1 MGRADDKEGGLQTP
15 CGGGES
21 QGGAYPGRK
30 RGRRAKAEADSFMG
44 HGGQSV
50 QGYQGPSN
58 PNATSKED
66 ESNGQRA

>member
-1 MGRADDKEGGLQTP
+1 MSRGQEKHAGLEVPRGAGQ
-15 CGGGES
+15 S
-21 QGGAYPGRK
+21 QGGAWPGQEK
-30 RGRRAKAEADSFMG
+30 SDRAKPGADGSPA

-66 ESNGQRA
+66 E